1 MTDYFTKWIEA
12 VPLQKKDPLSVAKAL
27 ATIFYRW
34 ALLLSVTLCLCSE
47 VGHCEVLQI
56 GSVSTRWFPTRARAL
71 SCRRGHA
78 VLCICSLQSPW
89 SPPVSRGREKEAEMI
104 LCIAPRSGEFV
115 PQFPAEALTCTLI
128 PPRRRLFCTC
138 VVPLTTVPG
147 GKCVGP
153 AETAFRARNFACFSC
168 CLIIPEQTGLAV
180 SEQIRAAELSLLSAR
195 RGHACFSP
203 LGTLCPSCTP
213 FPVRIGCS
221 ALWSVE

>member
-1 MTDYFTKWIEA
+1 MRWSTLGSVADRICVHKMVPHKSTCSLLQERPCSALHLLFTK
-12 VPLQKKDPLSVAKAL
+12 
-27 ATIFYRW
+27 
-34 ALLLSVTLCLCSE
+34 
-47 VGHCEVLQI
+47 
-56 GSVSTRWFPTRARAL
+56 
-71 SCRRGHA
+71 
-78 VLCICSLQSPW
+78 SLGAAW

-104 LCIAPRSGEFV
+104 LCVAPRSGGFV

-180 SEQIRAAELSLLSAR
+180 SEQIRAAELSLLTAR
-195 RGHACFSP
+195 RGHACLSP